1 MIDRVSELERRQR
14 VLFLVLIAVGSGTFL
29 LGMRARPTVLETVE
43 VKRLVVLNDKGVPVV
58 EISADAKGGLLALRA
73 ATGKDQVL
81 LRTDGLGGIVRTFQ
95 ADGRRATA
103 MYTYPVSATRT
114 SGMLENYDFESQ
126 AAVSIGSGDSSP
138 APPSMGAGCDGG
150 VVVLNFKGEPVRLEP
165 SLLKEVTALLKS
177 GKK

>member
-14 VLFLVLIAVGSGTFL
+14 VLFLILIAVGSGAFL
-29 LGMRARPTVLETVE
+29 LGVGAKPTDSETVE
-43 VKRLVVLNDKGVPVV
+43 VKRLVVLNDKGVPVI
-58 EISADAKGGLLALRA
+58 ELSADAGGGLLVLRA
-73 ATGKDQVL
+73 AAGKDQVL
-81 LRTDGLGGIVRTFQ
+81 LRTDELGGIVRTFQ

-103 MYTYPVSATRT
+103 NYTYRVSATRT
-114 SGMLENYDFESQ
+114 AGMLENYDFESR

-138 APPSMGAGCDGG
+138 APASMGAGCDGG

-165 SLLKEVTALLKS
+165 SLLKKVTALLKS